1 MKTFNI
7 ENRRYLGSKTRLLP
21 FIHDVV
27 SKNCPGIHSVLDLFG
42 GIGDVAS
49 SFNDGKVAVSVNDL
63 LLSNFISYEAWF
75 GSQKIDSKKM
85 IRIISEFNSIQN
97 PGDNYFSDNFSGTY
111 FSRENCQKIGF
122 IRQDIEDKFQK
133 GEINSRERAILIT
146 SLLYA
151 MDRIANTV
159 GHYDAYRMN
168 GDLKKP
174 LIMEPLSLAS
184 ARINRENHIYR
195 EDANSLVKKISADL
209 VYIDPPYNSRQ
220 YCDAY
225 HLLENVAEWAK
236 PQVFGVA
243 KKMNRKGLKSGY
255 CTQKAP
261 LVFDDLISN
270 IKAKYILVSYN
281 NMGKKGAGRSQ
292 AKISDED
299 IMASLSKRGEV
310 MVFSKDFNQ
319 FTTGKT
325 HIDNHQERLF
335 LCVVGKKTALKDEK
349 DDAVDGFAK
358 SPLNYTGGK
367 YKLLPQLI
375 SKMNCGNK
383 TFIDLFGGGFN
394 VGANVPSGTVIY
406 NDKQKEV
413 ERLIRLLYVKNSRQ
427 IIDTISG
434 IIEKYGLSN
443 TTLNGYEY
451 YSCVS
456 NSGVGSFNKAKYEK
470 LRDDYNSMEGFSEE
484 KDFLLL
490 VLVIYSFN
498 NQIRFNSK
506 GQFNMPVGKRDFNN
520 STRKN
525 LISFCKK
532 IKTKQVKFCSSDF
545 RHLLD
550 EISDDCFV
558 YCDPP
563 YFLGNAVYNESDG
576 WTKQDE
582 MDLLSFLASLNE
594 KGVKFALSNVVE
606 HKGEVHQDLIDWMVR
621 NRFDVSY
628 INSNYSNSNYHLKDR
643 GDVTKEVLVSN

>member
-27 SKNCPGIHSVLDLFG
+27 NKNCLGIHSILDLFG

-49 SFNDGKVAVSVNDL
+49 SFNDGKVSISINDL

-75 GSQKIDSKKM
+75 GSQEIDSLK
-85 IRIISEFNSIQN
+85 ITHIIADYNSIQD

-111 FSRENCQKIGF
+111 FSRENCQRIGF
-122 IRQDIEDKFQK
+122 IRQDIEDKFQS

-174 LIMEPLSLAS
+174 LVMEPLSLVS
-184 ARINRENHIYR
+184 CRINRGNHIYR

-310 MVFSKDFNQ
+310 MVFQ
-319 FTTGKT
+319 KT
-325 HIDNHQERLF
+325 SIN
-335 LCVVGKKTALKDEK
+335 
-349 DDAVDGFAK
+349 
-358 SPLNYTGGK
+358 
-367 YKLLPQLI
+367 LLPVKLTLTI
-375 SKMNCGNK
+375 
-383 TFIDLFGGGFN
+383 
-394 VGANVPSGTVIY
+394 
-406 NDKQKEV
+406 
-413 ERLIRLLYVKNSRQ
+413 IR
-427 IIDTISG
+427 
-434 IIEKYGLSN
+434 
-443 TTLNGYEY
+443 
-451 YSCVS
+451 
-456 NSGVGSFNKAKYEK
+456 
-470 LRDDYNSMEGFSEE
+470 
-484 KDFLLL
+484 
-490 VLVIYSFN
+490 
-498 NQIRFNSK
+498 
-506 GQFNMPVGKRDFNN
+506 
-520 STRKN
+520 
-525 LISFCKK
+525 
-532 IKTKQVKFCSSDF
+532 SDF
-545 RHLLD
+545 
-550 EISDDCFV
+550 
-558 YCDPP
+558 
-563 YFLGNAVYNESDG
+563 
-576 WTKQDE
+576 
-582 MDLLSFLASLNE
+582 SFAWLERKRL
-594 KGVKFALSNVVE
+594 
-606 HKGEVHQDLIDWMVR
+606 
-621 NRFDVSY
+621 
-628 INSNYSNSNYHLKDR
+628 
-643 GDVTKEVLVSN
+643 